1 MTSVG
6 EHATAAQ
13 TTIVDSAATV
23 IEFSVNYEQTKH
35 LADGNAVHSDAIA
48 AGEHMWRIKYCPAP
62 VSRDLCLS
70 LQLLS
75 KSSDINA
82 IFEVVL
88 IDKDGTPV
96 VSAAKRTWRLGKFCG
111 TILWLQPAT
120 GTGSSTDLGKNCMRE
135 GGKIMFLCTI
145 RILNHDGSSVPAP
158 PSDIAKHLGTLLDTA
173 DATDVSFVVDGE
185 MFHAH
190 RAILVARSPV
200 FRAELLGSMAEA
212 KMSSITLLCTISLL
226 QRSELCFGSCTPT
239 PCLETYDELGGSPL
253 EMFQHLL
260 GAADLYALDRLKLLC
275 VQKLWNNVWVDT
287 VATILACAE
296 KYSCHELKNMC
307 IGFFTVE
314 KNFKKAVLT
323 EGFARLVHQFPSI
336 IPELRDSIGA

>member
-48 AGEHMWRIKYCPAP
+48 AGEHMWRIKYCPTP
-62 VSRDLCLS
+62 MSRDLCLS

-96 VSAAKRTWRLGKFCG
+96 EF
-111 TILWLQPAT
+111 
-120 GTGSSTDLGKNCMRE
+120 
-135 GGKIMFLCTI
+135 
-145 RILNHDGSSVPAP
+145 RILHRDGSSVPAP

-173 DATDVSFVVDGE
+173 DAVDVSFVVDGK
-185 MFHAH
+185 MFYAH

-212 KMSSITLLCTISLL
+212 KMSSITLHDIAPATFRAMLRFMYTDALP
-226 QRSELCFGSCTPT
+226 G
-239 PCLETYDELGGSPL
+239 DDKLGGSPL

-260 GAADLYALDRLKLLC
+260 GAADRYALDRLKLLC
-275 VQKLWNNVWVDT
+275 VQKLWNNVSVDT

-296 KYSCHELKNMC
+296 MYSCHELKNMC